1 MLTHPQFD
9 PIAVSLGPLA
19 VRWYGLTYVAAFV
32 LFLVLGHIRCKQRA
46 DLGFVKNQLDDI
58 LLYGV
63 FGVVLGGRLGYVAF
77 YQTSYY
83 LAHPIEIF
91 YVWQGGM
98 SFHGGFLGVLLAM
111 WLWGRNNG
119 KSFLQITDF
128 IAPLVPTGLAAGRM
142 GNFINAELPGRITN
156 PQTWPWAMWFPNI
169 DKLPTAR
176 HPSQLYN
183 FLLEGVVLFI
193 IVWLVARR
201 KQPLGVVSATFLLG
215 YGTLRFF
222 AEFAR
227 QPDDF
232 LGLLGFGLSMGQWL
246 CMPMIIVGFA
256 LLIMFKRRG
265 EAGNKVG
272 I

>member
-9 PIAVSLGPLA
+9 PIALSLGPLA
-19 VRWYGLTYVAAFV
+19 VRWYGLTYVVAFA
-32 LFLVLGHIRCKQRA
+32 LFLLLGHIRCKQRA
-46 DLGFVKNQLDDI
+46 DLGFVKTQLDDI

-63 FGVVLGGRLGYVAF
+63 VGVVLGGRLGYVLF
-77 YQTSYY
+77 YQTSYF
-83 LAHPIEIF
+83 LANPIEIF
-91 YVWQGGM
+91 YVWKGGM
-98 SFHGGFLGVLLAM
+98 AFHGGLLGVLFAM

-128 IAPLVPTGLAAGRM
+128 IAPLVPTGLAAGRL

-156 PQTWPWAMWFPNI
+156 PQTWPWAMWFPNV
-169 DKLPTAR
+169 DPLPTAR

-193 IVWLVARR
+193 IVWVVARR
-201 KQPLGVVSATFLLG
+201 KQPLGMVSATFLLG
-215 YGTLRFF
+215 YGSLRFLG
-222 AEFAR
+222 EFAR

-246 CMPMIIVGFA
+246 CMPMIILGLT
-256 LLIMFKRRG
+256 LLIISKRRG
-265 EAGNKVG
+265 KVSA
-272 I
+272 